1 MSLLP
6 LYIIL
11 QLDTGGPFDSSMLMI
26 LAILLVFYFFMIRPQ
41 MTKAKKERQF
51 KEGISKGD
59 KVVTIG
65 GVHGKVTDLGEGSLT
80 LEVAPNIRLKVEK
93 SAVSLDASKQYKS
106 KEESKK

>member
-1 MSLLP
+1 MIHSILL
-6 LYIIL
+6 
-11 QLDTGGPFDSSMLMI
+11 QTGMPFDSSMLMI

-51 KEGISKGD
+51 KESIGKGD

-65 GVHGKVTDLGEGSLT
+65 GVHGKVTDLADTSVT

-93 SAVSLDASKQYKS
+93 SAISLDASQQYT
-106 KEESKK
+106 KEEIEKKK